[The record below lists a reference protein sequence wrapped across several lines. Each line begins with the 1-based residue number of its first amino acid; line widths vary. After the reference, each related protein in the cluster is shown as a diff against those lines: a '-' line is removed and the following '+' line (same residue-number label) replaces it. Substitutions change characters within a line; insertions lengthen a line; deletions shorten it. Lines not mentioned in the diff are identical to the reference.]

1 MNIKAL
7 GTALK
12 NKVTSKV
19 GGAMAAPYVKVKE
32 SQARTHNKNADFLKD
47 YNAKSKSGVPVSNK
61 EQAQFQGLK
70 SSYGKK

>member
-32 SQARTHNKNADFLKD
+32 SQTRTADRNYNFLKD
-47 YNAKSKSGVPVSNK
+47 YSAKNKRGIATEK
-61 EQAQFQGLK
+61 EQAIYK
-70 SSYGKK
+70 SMK